1 MNWKGLLVTASL
13 AAVLPF
19 SGAQQSTNPCRQVA
33 KQQVEARAGVK
44 LDYSSDQKFLVRF
57 DGETAYKC
65 ITSVPIDNDAA
76 STMIDVLKRYFSFQ
90 SSIAYLKDPPKSYQ
104 QLPVDVMGRF
114 DEIKTKIG
122 NKNYTNQYELELD
135 IRSIIRDAHDGH
147 FTYSAGILGLFT
159 WSLNESIISVSPNG
173 RELPQ
178 VFAYSDI
185 INDIQNASPIVEFDG
200 KSVFTYLQTYLKERS
215 DPTAVVDPHAAWNR
229 LMQSS
234 ASVLG
239 KTGHKPSASVAY
251 NHFQATQ
258 IYNGP
263 SLRGKFANGTTF
275 EWAYMAGSSTN
286 LTKAKFFDAEAI
298 YQGRVLNSEYDDDEF
313 VVKAIDESSK
323 PVQATEATLS
333 ASATTSNKTYVGYP
347 TNPIVTQVQFGLG
360 GVVSGYLLTTDSVGV
375 LSLPGFRKA
384 DGASL
389 ASYRTAVSD
398 FIAKAKKA
406 GVKKVVID
414 LSGNGGGQLPLAFD
428 IFNMFF
434 PSTRPSHLFRARA
447 VPELLTYGRFVTGIT
462 MNKNKLFNSST
473 VSVVT
478 DEYTNNRVFNADY
491 FRKPGNAKWASFD
504 DFYGPVTIHND
515 SFTNNGQYEYDADG
529 FNIAR
534 RDDTSPPFKAEDI
547 VLLTDGVCAST
558 CFVFASLMKTGAGVK
573 SVVVGGIPQ
582 NSPMQATSGTRGS
595 NVRDLSFISDST
607 DMVRNFARGFTDKQ
621 MKGLNITSEDLSNL
635 LPPLDKAPFV
645 VGSSAGV
652 NILDTVFP
660 SSPETPRQF
669 VYEAANCRLFWT
681 RDMVHDIT
689 RLWSTAA
696 KYASGD
702 ESVCVSG
709 SVDGLGSRV
718 NDTITDSPGFS
729 YSTIWQ
735 NANQTN
741 ISKTDGSPNSNSGG
755 GDQNQKD
762 DDSAGHLFEL
772 TPISLVAMTLTILL
786 AI

>member
-1 MNWKGLLVTASL
+1 MNWKRLLVTASL
-13 AAVLPF
+13 AAILPF
-19 SGAQQSTNPCRQVA
+19 SGAQQDTNPCRQVA
-33 KQQVEARAGVK
+33 SQQVQARAGIK
-44 LDYSSDQKFLVRF
+44 LDYTSDQKFLVRF

-90 SSIAYLKDPPKSYQ
+90 STISYLKDPPKSYQ

-114 DEIKTKIG
+114 DEIKAKIG

-159 WSLNESIISVSPNG
+159 WSLNESIISVSSDG

-178 VFAYSDI
+178 IFAYSDI
-185 INDIQNASPIVEFDG
+185 LNEIKNASPIVEFDG

-215 DPTAVVDPHAAWNR
+215 DPTTVVDPHAAWNR

-239 KTGHKPSASVAY
+239 KTGHKPSASLAF

-258 IYNGP
+258 VYNGP

-286 LTKAKFFDAEAI
+286 LTKAQYFDGQAI
-298 YQGRVLNSEYDDDEF
+298 YEGRVLNADYDDDEF
-313 VVKAIDESSK
+313 VVKAMDESSK
-323 PVQATEATLS
+323 RVQATEMTLS
-333 ASATTSNKTYVGYP
+333 ASTTTSNKTYVGYP
-347 TNPIVTQVQFGLG
+347 TNPIVTQVQFGSG
-360 GVVSGYLLTTDSVGV
+360 GVVSGYILTNDSVGV

-389 ASYRTAVSD
+389 ASYRSAVSD
-398 FIAKAKKA
+398 FITKAKKA

-414 LSGNGGGQLPLAFD
+414 LSGNGGGQVTLAFD
-428 IFNMFF
+428 LFNMFF

-491 FRKPGNAKWASFD
+491 SRKPGNARWASFD
-504 DFYGPVTIHND
+504 EFYGPVTIHND
-515 SFTNNGQYEYDADG
+515 SFTNVGQYEYDDDG
-529 FNIAR
+529 LTIAK
-534 RDDTSPPFKAEDI
+534 RDGSSPPFKAEDI
-547 VLLTDGVCAST
+547 ILLTDGTCAST

-582 NSPMQATSGTRGS
+582 NSPMQSTSGTRGS
-595 NVRDLSFISDST
+595 NVRDLSFLSEST
-607 DMVRNFARGFTDKQ
+607 DMVRNFAHGFTDKQ
-621 MKGLNITSEDLSNL
+621 MKGLNITSEDLANL

-652 NILDTVFP
+652 NILDTVLP
-660 SSPETPRQF
+660 TSPETPRQF

-681 RDMVHDIT
+681 SDMVRDIT

-709 SVDGLGSRV
+709 SVDGPGSRV

-729 YSTIWQ
+729 YSTTWE

-741 ISKTDGSPNSNSGG
+741 ISKADSSPNSGGNSGS
-755 GDQNQKD
+755 GDEKD
-762 DDSAGHLFEL
+762 DDSAGNLLQL
-772 TPISLVAMTLTILL
+772 TPISLAFMALTFLL
-786 AI
+786 VV